1 MEQTL
6 FQNYAANRGYRFLGD
21 VAVGVCNGYP
31 FHMTVRSGKI
41 DVVSAVF
48 RLQKTAPARLVRQA
62 RRELP
67 KNCAVLS
74 SAGQLTLTCSG
85 QGEELLQQTDGAM
98 RQVTGMLREAAAQ
111 VPDTCPL
118 CRKKG
123 CDALALVGGYV
134 PVHRACCQQQAYDTV
149 SRGEVNRATGSY
161 LTGFVGALIGGLVG
175 SLPTL
180 FTILVFQYMIA
191 LLYALIP
198 LGAYFGY
205 RKLRGRM
212 DRGAVWL
219 IILASVL
226 ELFLLEQLSFYLI
239 VAMAYGIVPSPL
251 ATMSLYFQVMAPGDI
266 AASMIPSFIF
276 LLIGI
281 WIVFRK
287 ISTTS
292 QGEAADAGRCV
303 ESLQDWRGAGQNPM
317 EF

>member
-6 FQNYAANRGYRFLGD
+6 FQSYAANRGYRFLGD

-48 RLQKTAPARLVRQA
+48 RLQKTPPARLVRQA

-251 ATMSLYFQVMAPGDI
+251 ATMSLYFQVMTPGDI